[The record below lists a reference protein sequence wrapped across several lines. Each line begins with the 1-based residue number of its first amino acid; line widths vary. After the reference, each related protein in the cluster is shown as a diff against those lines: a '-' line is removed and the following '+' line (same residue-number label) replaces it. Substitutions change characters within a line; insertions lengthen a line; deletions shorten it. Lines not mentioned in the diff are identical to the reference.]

1 MGRNIAGAVFM
12 VFCAMRA
19 GRADLTMRYT
29 ITFKLGSF
37 LPPQALDAMKQEM
50 GNRIPEGTTVQI
62 KGDRVYTSMGRMISI
77 ADYASGQITVID
89 PETKRYATVP
99 LADFPAKAVGA
110 QRLPPMS
117 PDAQRIFDNMKLDV
131 KSSKTGR
138 TETIQGM
145 RTEETLMVLTME
157 VTAGMQMRTEI
168 HNWKAG
174 LEDLK
179 GTPAM
184 RELAVWAGRPKAGLD
199 PVDVVTK
206 VLEGMPGMGEKL
218 RAPMQE
224 MMKAAGGA
232 VIRTRLATYI
242 PMMAQTLGGTADQP
256 VAEVATD
263 LAELSTD
270 AVPDSRFEVPAGYQT
285 ASMEDLLAAMF
296 PSTPPQLP
304 PAGRGGRQ

>member
-1 MGRNIAGAVFM
+1 MVLCSAGA
-12 VFCAMRA
+12 
-19 GRADLTMRYT
+19 GWADLTMRYT

-37 LPPQALDAMKQEM
+37 LPPQALDAMKDQM
-50 GNRIPEGTTVQI
+50 GSRIPEGTTVQI

-77 ADYASGQITVID
+77 VDYASGQITVID
-89 PETKRYATVP
+89 PQTKRFATAP

-110 QRLPPMS
+110 QKLPPMS
-117 PDAQRIFDNMKLDV
+117 PDAQRVFDNMKLDV

-138 TETIQGM
+138 TETIQGI
-145 RTEETLMVLTME
+145 RTEETLVVLTMD

-174 LEDLK
+174 MDDLK
-179 GTPAM
+179 GSPAM
-184 RELAVWAGRPKAGLD
+184 RELAAWAGRPKAGMD
-199 PVDVVTK
+199 PVEVVTK

-232 VIRTRLATYI
+232 VIRTRLATYM
-242 PMMAQTLGGTADQP
+242 PAMAQTLGGTADQP

-263 LAELSTD
+263 LAEFSTD
-270 AVPDSRFEVPAGYQT
+270 AVPDSRFEVPAGYQA
-285 ASMEDLLAAMF
+285 ASMEDLLAAIF

-304 PAGRGGRQ
+304 PAGRGGR

>member
-12 VFCAMRA
+12 VFCAARA
-19 GRADLTMRYT
+19 GWADLTMRYT

-77 ADYASGQITVID
+77 VDYASGQITVID

-99 LADFPAKAVGA
+99 LADFPAKAVSA
-110 QRLPPMS
+110 QKLPPMS

-157 VTAGMQMRTEI
+157 VTTGMQMRTEI

-232 VIRTRLATYI
+232 VIRTRLATYM

-263 LAELSTD
+263 LAELSTE

-304 PAGRGGRQ
+304 PAGRGGR

>member
-12 VFCAMRA
+12 VFCAARA

-37 LPPQALDAMKQEM
+37 LPPQALDAMKQQM

-62 KGDRVYTSMGRMISI
+62 KGDKVYTSMGRMISI
-77 ADYASGQITVID
+77 VDYASGQITVID

-110 QRLPPMS
+110 QKLPPMS

-145 RTEETLMVLTME
+145 RTEETLLVLTMD

-206 VLEGMPGMGEKL
+206 VLEGMPGMGEKR

-232 VIRTRLATYI
+232 VIRTRLATYM

-304 PAGRGGRQ
+304 PAGRGGR